1 MSVSTPTTDD
11 LADWYTDLTWTR
23 AALYA
28 LVLLGVVFFLAPL
41 ETGLMT
47 AFKSNA
53 AVIRTLPFLPPFGDG
68 FTLDNAQFAWNHL
81 SGPLLNS
88 LVMSIPATLFT
99 VLFASMAAY
108 GLTMV
113 DWRGQLAV
121 LSLFL
126 VGVFVPYQA
135 VLVPLARFWNNILP
149 LGKMVA
155 PYVAALP
162 YFTENHAVL
171 VPLII
176 THVAYGIPII
186 TVLFRSYMQT
196 LPTSLVESAMIDG
209 ASVTKIYY
217 RIIVPLC
224 KPMFAV
230 VFIYQF
236 TQIYNEFLFSL
247 TLIGNA
253 SSSAATVT
261 LVLPSLGASVSGM
274 DFGVR
279 MSASLLAAIPTLI
292 IYVAFAEQ
300 FAKGLATEA

>member
-11 LADWYTDLTWTR
+11 VAEWYRDLSWTR

-47 AFKSNA
+47 AFKSDA
-53 AVIRTLPFLPPFGDG
+53 AVIRTLPFLPPFGDA
-68 FTLDNAQFAWNHL
+68 FALDNAQFAWNHL
-81 SGPLLNS
+81 SGPLVNS
-88 LVMSIPATLFT
+88 LVMSIPATLLT

-121 LSLFL
+121 LTLFI

-135 VLVPLARFWNNILP
+135 VLVPLARFWNNIFP
-149 LGKMVA
+149 LGRMVA
-155 PYVAALP
+155 PYVGSLP
-162 YFTENHAVL
+162 FLTSNHAVL

-186 TVLFRSYMQT
+186 TVLFRSYMKT

-224 KPMFAV
+224 KPMFGV

-253 SSSAATVT
+253 SSKAATVT
-261 LVLPSLGASVSGM
+261 LVLPSLGASVSGI

>member
-1 MSVSTPTTDD
+1 MSVSTPTSDD
-11 LADWYTDLTWTR
+11 VVQWYTNLSWKR

-28 LVLLGVVFFLAPL
+28 LVVFFVAFFLAPL
-41 ETGLMT
+41 ETGVMT
-47 AFKSNA
+47 AFKSDA
-53 AVIRTLPFLPPFGDG
+53 AVSRTLPFLPPFGDG
-68 FTLDNAQFAWNHL
+68 FALDNAQFAWNRL
-81 SGPLLNS
+81 KGPLVNS
-88 LVMSIPATLFT
+88 LVMSIPATILT
-99 VLFASMAAY
+99 VIFASMASY

-113 DWRGQLAV
+113 EWRGQLAV
-121 LSLFL
+121 LSLFI
-126 VGVFVPYQA
+126 VGIFVPYQA
-135 VLVPLARFWNNILP
+135 VLVPLARFWNNIFP
-149 LGKMVA
+149 LGSMISSS
-155 PYVAALP
+155 VAALP
-162 YFTENHAVL
+162 FFTTEHAVL

-186 TVLFRSYMQT
+186 TILFRSYMQT
-196 LPTSLVESAMIDG
+196 LPSSLVESAMIDG

-224 KPMFAV
+224 KPMFGV

-253 SSSAATVT
+253 SSEAATVT
-261 LVLPSLGASVSGM
+261 LVLPALGASISGV
-274 DFGVR
+274 DYGIR
-279 MSASLLAAIPTLI
+279 MAASFLAALPTLI